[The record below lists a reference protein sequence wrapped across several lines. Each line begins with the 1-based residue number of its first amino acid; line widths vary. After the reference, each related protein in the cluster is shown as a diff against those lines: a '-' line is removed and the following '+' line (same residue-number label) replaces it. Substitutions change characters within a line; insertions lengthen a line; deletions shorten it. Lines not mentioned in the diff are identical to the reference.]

1 MKEKETA
8 ELTVKRLEEEK
19 KKAEE
24 AVAAADKAKA
34 AALEEAKKAEDA
46 LTVRMN
52 EFSNLQVRNISSQ
65 DPPLFNLFY

>member
-65 DPPLFNLFY
+65 DPPPL